1 MSLIYARAG
10 GRFGERGQRGRD
22 EVEGRGVGTAIVSMT
37 SSRLFL
43 ILRRD
48 VDLSREAPT

>member
-1 MSLIYARAG
+1 MSLIHALAV
-10 GRFGERGQRGRD
+10 GRFGERGQRGRNK
-22 EVEGRGVGTAIVSMT
+22 VEGRDVGTAMVSMAL
-37 SSRLFL
+37 SRLFL